1 MSYFRPIE
9 MNMDEEQLDRFRK
22 EKLKCE
28 ALPAPPWVWGCW
40 EGAALTLP
48 SPPVPASPVPH
59 VRLGPRREDHAAGVQ
74 KCNVGSLL
82 PCPPSCQGCC

>member
-28 ALPAPPWVWGCW
+28 ALPAPPWALGVLGRGCPDP
-40 EGAALTLP
+40 AL
-48 SPPVPASPVPH
+48 SS
-59 VRLGPRREDHAAGVQ
+59 
-74 KCNVGSLL
+74 C
-82 PCPPSCQGCC
+82 PCQSCSTCTTRTTTGRSRCRSTEM